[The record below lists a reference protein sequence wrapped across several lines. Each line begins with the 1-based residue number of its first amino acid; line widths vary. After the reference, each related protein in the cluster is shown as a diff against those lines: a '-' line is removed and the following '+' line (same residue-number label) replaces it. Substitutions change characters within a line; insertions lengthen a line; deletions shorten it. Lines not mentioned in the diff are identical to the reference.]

1 MQSRDGFTITEL
13 LIVLILAGIIGG
25 VAMIQAGKT
34 LAHTSVQQA
43 AAVIAMD
50 MKLAHSLA
58 ARAREPVRISVDTAN
73 RIIRVVDYNASTT
86 VYSER
91 RFGNADDMPVQFMAA
106 TDTTLLVY
114 PTGLTSGTLDIT
126 VRTDDKR
133 RRVRMTR
140 AGQVSV
146 TAP

>member
-1 MQSRDGFTITEL
+1 MQSRDGFTIIEL
-13 LIVLILAGIIGG
+13 LIVLIIAGIIGG
-25 VAMIQAGKT
+25 IAMIQGSKT
-34 LAHTSVQQA
+34 LAHTRVQQA
-43 AAVIAMD
+43 AAVIATD

-73 RIIRVVDYNASTT
+73 RVMRVVDYDAWTT

-91 RFGNADDMPVQFMAA
+91 RFGNADDMPVQFMSAN
-106 TDTTLLVY
+106 DTTLLVF
-114 PTGLTSGTLDIT
+114 PTGLTSGLLEIT

-133 RRVRMTR
+133 RRVSMTR
-140 AGQVSV
+140 AGQVRI

>member
-25 VAMIQAGKT
+25 VAMIQAGKS

-43 AAVIAMD
+43 AAVIATD

-73 RIIRVVDYNASTT
+73 RIIRVVDYDAWTT

-91 RFGNADDMPVQFMAA
+91 RFGNTSDMPVQFMAA
-106 TDTTLLVY
+106 TDTSLQVF
-114 PTGLTSGTLDIT
+114 PTGLTSGLLQIT
-126 VRTDDKR
+126 VRTDDER
-133 RRVRMTR
+133 RRVSMTR
-140 AGQVSV
+140 AGQVRI
-146 TAP
+146 TTP

>member
-1 MQSRDGFTITEL
+1 MRSHDGFTITEL

-58 ARAREPVRISVDTAN
+58 SRAREPVRISVDTAN
-73 RIIRVVDYNASTT
+73 RIVRVVDYDAWTT

-91 RFGNADDMPVQFMAA
+91 RFGNEDDMPVQFMAA
-106 TDTTLLVY
+106 SDTTLLVF
-114 PTGLTSGTLDIT
+114 PTGLTSGALNVT
-126 VRTDDKR
+126 VRTGDER
-133 RRVRMTR
+133 RRVSMTR
-140 AGQVSV
+140 AGQVRI

>member
-1 MQSRDGFTITEL
+1 MQSRDGFTIIEL
-13 LIVLILAGIIGG
+13 VIVLILAGIIGG
-25 VAMIQAGKT
+25 IAMIQASKT

-43 AAVIAMD
+43 AAVIATD

-58 ARAREPVRISVDTAN
+58 ARAREPVRISIDTAN
-73 RIIRVVDYNASTT
+73 RIMRVVDYNAWTT

-91 RFGNADDMPVQFMAA
+91 RFGNADDVPVQFMAA
-106 TDTTLLVY
+106 SDTTLLVF
-114 PTGLTSGTLDIT
+114 PTGLTSGSLNIT

-133 RRVRMTR
+133 RRVSMTR
-140 AGQVSV
+140 AGQVRI

>member
-1 MQSRDGFTITEL
+1 MRSHDGFTITEL

-25 VAMIQAGKT
+25 FAMIQAGKT

-43 AAVIAMD
+43 AAVIATD

-58 ARAREPVRISVDTAN
+58 ARAREPVRISIDTAN

-86 VYSER
+86 VYSVR
-91 RFGNADDMPVQFMAA
+91 RYGNADDMPVERMSAN
-106 TDTTLLVY
+106 DTTRLVF
-114 PTGLTSGTLDIT
+114 PTGLTSGLLEIT
-126 VRTDDKR
+126 VRTGDER
-133 RRVRMTR
+133 RRVSMTR
-140 AGQVSV
+140 AGQVRI